1 MFSTKPDVTA
11 KRYLRQLSGYLADL
25 PEAQRRV
32 ILQDI
37 SEHIEESIFSGRT
50 ESEAISALGEPK
62 EVAKASRSELGIP
75 EPRGTGPW
83 PVGTSLIGAAVAMA
97 TFTAV
102 IVSFFL
108 RNAEGQ
114 HPDST
119 NTTERTLSS
128 LLEFYGPGVA
138 VLTLLPAVL
147 VAALLF
153 VPLRMRRWATLGC
166 AIATT
171 VLVFYNP
178 MDAGLFYVPTAIL
191 IWLAATL
198 PFAKVLQAGRRE
210 SVLLQI
216 IGLCIVLLP
225 VVVLFAG
232 SVNDSFSVVMIPA
245 LIWAV
250 ACLAL
255 AIGVVLNRRI
265 VYWIILIYG
274 LLALVTAAFNSGILV
289 AAIWLFGGIVLS
301 FGIYGLLR
309 LRPRAGITR

>member
-1 MFSTKPDVTA
+1 MFSTKVDVTA

-37 SEHIEESIFSGRT
+37 SEHIEESRLTGRS
-50 ESEAISALGEPK
+50 ESEVIRALGEAR
-62 EVAKASRSELGIP
+62 EVAKMSRSELGIP
-75 EPRGTGPW
+75 EPRGTSPW
-83 PVGTSLIGAAVAMA
+83 PVGNTLIGAAVALA

-114 HPDST
+114 HPEST
-119 NTTERTLSS
+119 SATERTLSS
-128 LLEFYGPGVA
+128 LVELYGPGAA

-147 VAALLF
+147 VALLLL
-153 VPLRMRRWATLGC
+153 VPLRMRRWATLAC
-166 AIATT
+166 AVAASL
-171 VLVFYNP
+171 LVFLNP
-178 MDAGLFYVPTAIL
+178 MDSGLFYVPMTIV

-198 PFAKVLQAGRRE
+198 PFAKELRAGRGE
-210 SVLLQI
+210 SVVLRI
-216 IGLCIVLLP
+216 IGLVMMLLP
-225 VVVLFAG
+225 VLVLFGAM
-232 SVNDSFSVVMIPA
+232 VNQSFDLVMVPA

-250 ACLAL
+250 ACLVI
-255 AIGVVLNRRI
+255 AIGVMLNSRIAYWTVL
-265 VYWIILIYG
+265 LYG
-274 LLALVTAAFNSGILV
+274 LLGLLVAVFDSGMLI
-289 AAIWLFGGIVLS
+289 AAIWLLGGIIVS